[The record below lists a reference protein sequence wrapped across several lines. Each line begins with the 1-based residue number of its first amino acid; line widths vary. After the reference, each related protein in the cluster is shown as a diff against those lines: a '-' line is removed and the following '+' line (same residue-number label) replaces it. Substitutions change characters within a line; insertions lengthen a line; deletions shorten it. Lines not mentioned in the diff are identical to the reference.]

1 MEINPV
7 AYPAGYYNLA
17 LVASLAQNYPYA
29 IFCMKKYM
37 MLMPNA
43 EDVRDAQDK
52 IYEWEV
58 HIK

>member
-1 MEINPV
+1 
-7 AYPAGYYNLA
+7 
-17 LVASLAQNYPYA
+17 
-29 IFCMKKYM
+29 MKKYM